1 MSTIQNQKNANS
13 PTRDRIAAVLMLIA
27 ALGAG
32 YAFVTAAGAAAN
44 AGPATQQ
51 VEWWRA
57 IGFLMFAA
65 IFVLLAFWPRR
76 YPFLWELVIFNKAVL
91 TVIEIFLIRNN
102 AENAATSAAADA
114 ALVVLIM
121 AAFILSRGYKSWKQ

>member
-1 MSTIQNQKNANS
+1 MPAAPGEKSPNS
-13 PTRDRIAAVLMLIA
+13 PIRDRIATLLMLLA

-32 YAFVTAAGAAAN
+32 FAFISGVGAAAN

-57 IGFLMFAA
+57 LGFLMFAA
-65 IFVLLAFWPRR
+65 MFVLLAFWPRR
-76 YPFLWELVIFNKAVL
+76 YPFLWELVIFNKAAL
-91 TVIEIFLIRNN
+91 TVVEIFLIRNN
-102 AENAATSAAADA
+102 AENAASSAAADA
-114 ALVVLIM
+114 VLTALII

>member
-1 MSTIQNQKNANS
+1 MSTLQNQKNTHS
-13 PTRDRIAAVLMLIA
+13 PIRDRIATVLMLIA
-27 ALGAG
+27 ALGAAF
-32 YAFVTAAGAAAN
+32 AFVTAVGAASS

-57 IGFLMFAA
+57 IGFLMFVA

-114 ALVVLIM
+114 VLVVLII